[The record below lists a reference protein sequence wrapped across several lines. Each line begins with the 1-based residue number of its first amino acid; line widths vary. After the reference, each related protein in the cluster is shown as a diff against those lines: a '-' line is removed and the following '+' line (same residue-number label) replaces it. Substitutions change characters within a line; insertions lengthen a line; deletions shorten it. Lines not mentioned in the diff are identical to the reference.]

1 MVEIYGQNEKAKE
14 ANIINN
20 ALNEEDLL
28 KEDVNESLP
37 QKMRNYFEKNISV
50 NWKKVD
56 FNDVEKGFDIVQD
69 PDNAKRLYLV
79 YKNKFEWLWLQA
91 DQNLQVWIAF
101 DVVTEKNNYYI
112 KFDTKGSSFDPSI
125 IVNGQELLVWD
136 VVSDI
141 TVPNE
146 KQKTT
151 DVRIDAN
158 VEKTSK
164 RIRAKVEAMQFQSY
178 SDIKEK
184 PEFENTQLTGLN
196 NLSFGKEITKE
207 DVWYSRTISL
217 FDPKR
222 AQYRPVAKA
231 YFDKL
236 WNFDWART
244 ETEYQKQIQTNPLK
258 VLGQTLNLAMWLSSD
273 KKTLQVQIDENNL
286 KNLENRVQA
295 HREKLISYIDQ
306 ARIAPGSQ
314 FNEFD
319 KSDKERPWH
328 PGEKKFLFD
337 TSKLTLDIMN
347 DTYTISSTRKED
359 QNIRFGFDF
368 ADKPSDDK
376 IFIKDLK
383 WKKVVA
389 DIQKDSK
396 WDVKWVKN
404 AFDINVDANS
414 VYSVFDDAWK
424 LTIYKSDKAVEKT
437 WSSYPELSGAGAKYV
452 KKETFLRYDSD
463 GKKMEY
469 LDSLYD
475 RNLNLIKIIWELK
488 LKIPKTQL
496 EIQKLDIYEKISTWD
511 YTYDYINQRII
522 KIKKNAQRALL
533 EQESNE
539 LSILEWVVASQP
551 VLWNKIMEIPVTVND
566 KSEWKLEKVSENIY
580 TDYLI
585 DMKKFDST
593 KLQKLN
599 LNGDDM
605 KKTFLTLM
613 QKEDIKLQS
622 RWTIKILVDPKTWK
636 YEYFKAK
643 QSVTWQAINLE
654 KDKELYDVADN
665 VMKIMEKRLEII
677 SKVENSQLRWTNN
690 WKDERFEWAVWWG
703 RWLEKSS
710 LTTENKLA
718 FLNWNQNILT
728 QQILWWEWESSI
740 VEYKIKKNGEFGFD
754 IKDSKAVKLEWTW
767 FLKRKL
773 SPKLDIQKYK
783 MSLEVWNEFKLKLD
797 PVE

>member
-1 MVEIYGQNEKAKE
+1 MMVEIYGQNEKAKE
-14 ANIINN
+14 ANIINS
-20 ALNEEDLL
+20 ALNEEDIL

-37 QKMRNYFEKNISV
+37 EKMKNYFEKNISV
-50 NWKKVD
+50 NGKKVD

-69 PDNAKRLYLV
+69 PSNAKRLYLV

-125 IVNGQELLVWD
+125 TVNGQELLVWD

-244 ETEYQKQIQTNPLK
+244 ATEYQKQIQTNPLK
-258 VLGQTLNLAMWLSSD
+258 VLGQNLDLQIWVSSD
-273 KKTLQVQIDENNL
+273 SKTLQVKFYDEEVRKTDSNGVKQKIHDNDI
-286 KNLENRVQA
+286 KNLEDRVRS

-319 KSDKERPWH
+319 KTDKERPWH
-328 PGEKKFLFD
+328 PGEKKYLFD

-376 IFIKDLK
+376 IYIKDLK

-452 KKETFLRYDSD
+452 KKETLRHYDSE

-469 LDSLYD
+469 LD
-475 RNLNLIKIIWELK
+475 
-488 LKIPKTQL
+488 
-496 EIQKLDIYEKISTWD
+496 EKDW
-511 YTYDYINQRII
+511 
-522 KIKKNAQRALL
+522 K
-533 EQESNE
+533 
-539 LSILEWVVASQP
+539 
-551 VLWNKIMEIPVTVND
+551 KIMDIPATVND
-566 KSEWKLEKVSENIY
+566 KREWKLEKVSENIY

-585 DMKKFDST
+585 DMKKFDAA

-740 VEYKIKKNGEFGFD
+740 VEYKIKKNGDFGFD